1 MIPLSPVQNSSL
13 ALKAVQVATSRLET
27 ALVKA
32 TSFVDKDKAR
42 MNLRSALELALGY
55 MEGLSELLELHLISA
70 LPLAEIDVLLSRAKE
85 SVTSEAGL
93 KTVNILSPLSEPPLN
108 NKGRPC

>member
-42 MNLRSALELALGY
+42 MNLRSALALGY
-55 MEGLSELLELHLISA
+55 MEGLSELLEITSHNGEDYVGHKRLNLVIS
-70 LPLAEIDVLLSRAKE
+70 S
-85 SVTSEAGL
+85 G
-93 KTVNILSPLSEPPLN
+93 
-108 NKGRPC
+108 